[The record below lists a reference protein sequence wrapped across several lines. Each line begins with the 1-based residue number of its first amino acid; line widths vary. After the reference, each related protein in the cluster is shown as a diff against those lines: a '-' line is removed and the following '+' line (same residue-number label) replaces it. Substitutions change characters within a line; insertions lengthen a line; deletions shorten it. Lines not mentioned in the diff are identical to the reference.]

1 MNDYL
6 ESPNYSV
13 TPDGFLICVKIEAD
27 QDAFPPWENSDCHG
41 PVRHIGHGEKAP
53 SEVFLSADHGW
64 LYDFQAAVAQARKEG
79 WSCNRPVKTKGE
91 RAHYAAMEDMAYLR
105 RWLNNDW
112 QYCGVVVELLAMPGG
127 YDPDEDDPED
137 FTPAACESLWGV
149 EYDTSDKGHVP
160 YLQQIIG
167 DLVCE
172 LLAPYRQALA
182 A

>member
-27 QDAFPPWENSDCHG
+27 QDAFPPLENSDCHG

-112 QYCGVVVELLAMPGG
+112 QYCGVIVELLAMPGG
-127 YDPDEDDPED
+127 YDPHEDEPDEY
-137 FTPAACESLWGV
+137 TPTATESLWCV
-149 EYDTSDKGHVP
+149 EYDPSDPEQGE
-160 YLQQIIG
+160 YLYSIQA
-167 DLVCE
+167 DLTDT
-172 LLAPYRQALA
+172 LLAPYRPAKA
-182 A
+182 D